1 MKRGGVIVI
10 CMAIAIVLGT
20 DRPAMSGNP
29 SDLNNMTCRITSPE
43 TKGCTGLPTL
53 RSGVLTISKEGTFEL
68 KGHYDGCFVVE
79 DVTTSGKFLASHFKN
94 TMSLELLST
103 KTTGVKD
110 TAGDFPRTLGFANLQ
125 YGQLDG
131 YFVDFSALIRGRG
144 RHTKDVMTS
153 KLQCEVSE

>member
-1 MKRGGVIVI
+1 MKPGAGIVLWI
-10 CMAIAIVLGT
+10 VIAIVLGI
-20 DRPAMSGNP
+20 DLPAMSVNP
-29 SDLNNMTCRITSPE
+29 SDLNSMTCRITTPD
-43 TKGCTGLPTL
+43 TKGCTGIPTL
-53 RSGVLTISKEGTFEL
+53 RSGVLTISKEGIFEL
-68 KGHYDGCFVVE
+68 KAHYDGCFFME

-103 KTTGVKD
+103 RTTGVKD

-125 YGQLDG
+125 YNDLNG

-144 RHTKDVMTS
+144 RHAEDVMTS